1 MASFK
6 MSKSCCGA
14 SMACSTWCN
23 LFNNACSSLTI
34 EAWASVRMGA
44 ASRTGVLL
52 MACRSPRGLREG
64 REDEEN
70 DGGEEEEE
78 EEKGR

>member
-1 MASFK
+1 
-6 MSKSCCGA
+6 
-14 SMACSTWCN
+14 
-23 LFNNACSSLTI
+23 
-34 EAWASVRMGA
+34 MGA